1 LKLMANGMVI
11 VGAGKCGARAAF
23 ALREA
28 GYHGPVTLIGAEV
41 HLPYER
47 PPLSKGV
54 MLEASPALRAI
65 YTQDELE

>member
-1 LKLMANGMVI
+1 MANERVMAI
-11 VGAGKCGARAAF
+11 VGAGHVGGRAAQ

-28 GYHGPVTLIGAEV
+28 GWGGRIALIGAET

-54 MLEASPALRAI
+54 LTGER
-65 YTQDELE
+65 